1 MAIRSLLEKLTSDE
15 VGRLIERL
23 EPDTLMLMRPED
35 LAQLMIE

>member
-1 MAIRSLLEKLTSDE
+1 M
-15 VGRLIERL
+15 LIERL